1 VVNENQRSKEK
12 IQMMKFVRGLILLL
26 VMVLASQPVYATRL
40 GDVGVFFAGAFFIG
54 LPCLIILLIF
64 IIISAVFLIQRR
76 STSGRRTYGK
86 VAEVISYLLILPL
99 PIFVFWFSASHGSNS
114 FGESLVVALVVCAAA
129 AIPGGLSA
137 FLAHK
142 VKKLPAENSSP

>member
-1 VVNENQRSKEK
+1 
-12 IQMMKFVRGLILLL
+12 MMKFIRGFILLL

-40 GDVGVFFAGAFFIG
+40 GDVGVFFVGAFFIA

-76 STSGRRTYGK
+76 STSGRRKYGK

-99 PIFVFWFSASHGSNS
+99 PIFVFWFSSSHGRSPL
-114 FGESLVVALVVCAAA
+114 GESIVAALIVCAAA

-142 VKKLPAENSSP
+142 VKKLPAENSEG